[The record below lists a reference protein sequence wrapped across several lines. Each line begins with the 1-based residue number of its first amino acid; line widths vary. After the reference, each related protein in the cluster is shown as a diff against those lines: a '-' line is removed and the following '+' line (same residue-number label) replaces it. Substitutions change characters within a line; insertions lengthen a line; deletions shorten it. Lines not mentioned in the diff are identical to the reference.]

1 MILWIVWIVL
11 VLNSVLN
18 TAEISLGQCT
28 PIFSSLIHPKGNI
41 RAISIVS
48 VKQEWVMGEWNGL
61 DDHLVAI

>member
-1 MILWIVWIVL
+1 MYIQP
-11 VLNSVLN
+11 NMR
-18 TAEISLGQCT
+18 QCT
-28 PIFSSLIHPKGNI
+28 AILSSLIHPKGNI